1 MATSVTLDQVKVVAQ
16 QDAYIQSL
24 ADGDARFTQL
34 LAAADKFVHS
44 EYFGEL
50 RETAIT
56 YLTAHLLSSS
66 KQDSGGRGPLS
77 SISIGGISRTYTLP
91 YLNQKTILG
100 MTQYGLMYMEL
111 RDMCIPPFAVALPDF
126 SWNNNT

>member
-1 MATSVTLDQVKVVAQ
+1 MTTAITLDDVKGVAI
-16 QDAYIQSL
+16 QDAYIQGL
-24 ADGDARFTQL
+24 VDGDPRFDQM
-34 LAAADKFVHS
+34 LAIADKVIHS
-44 EYFGEL
+44 TYFGEL

-56 YLTAHLLSSS
+56 YLTAHLLNAS

-111 RDMCIPPFAVALPDF
+111 RDTCIPKFFVGTPDF
-126 SWNNNT
+126 G